1 MIIIGE
7 RINSTRNSIKKALV
21 DNDLGCLMN
30 EAQEQLNC
38 GAEFIDIN
46 TATTLEK
53 EESNLLSLMRNIQE
67 RFDCKISIDSPDAN
81 IVKSALKVC
90 KAKPFINSISGEEK
104 RLSLLDDF
112 VKEEESYIIALAMN
126 DDGMPVGIDDRVSIA
141 QEIVSKAISKGIDRN
156 DIFIDPL
163 AKPISTEPKQA
174 HCFLEAVRLL
184 KAKGIRCI
192 GGLSN
197 VSFGLPR
204 RDLLNAVFI
213 KLAMEAGIEAAIID
227 PTQGLVKDMLDG
239 KDLPGGMLS
248 LAEDALLGRDEYSM
262 NYIKAFR
269 AGMLNI

>member
-7 RINSTRNSIKKALV
+7 RINSTRSSIKKALV
-21 DNDLGCLMN
+21 DNDLASLMN

-46 TATTLEK
+46 TAATLDK
-53 EESNLLSLMRNIQE
+53 EESNLLSLIRNIQE
-67 RFDCKISIDSPDAN
+67 KFDCKISIDSPDAN
-81 IVKSALKVC
+81 IVKSALKAC

-104 RLSLLDDF
+104 RLGLLDDF
-112 VKEEESYIIALAMN
+112 MKEEGYIIALAMN

-141 QEIVSKAISKGIDRN
+141 EEIVSKATSKGIDKN

-204 RDLLNAVFI
+204 RDLLNAVFV

-227 PTQGLVKDMLDG
+227 PTQGPVKDMLDG
-239 KDLPGGMLS
+239 KDLPKGMLS

-269 AGMLNI
+269 AGLLNI